1 MSTPSSSARVGPDE
15 DRHPHH
21 LLKPSSYQHFQAITP
36 TTTSKMG
43 IPIASYGANPEVGI
57 AIRDGL
63 APEYE
68 IVHVSLNLAAAL
80 VELPKLA
87 SGDTSVV
94 TERGTNSVGDK
105 QVPVAIIFAGSLPAD
120 EVAQVKAAV
129 AAKAPSAKLIQVT
142 KDDVLATG
150 ATAPDP
156 ALIAKLYKEKLNE
169 ALA

>member
-1 MSTPSSSARVGPDE
+1 
-15 DRHPHH
+15 
-21 LLKPSSYQHFQAITP
+21 
-36 TTTSKMG
+36 MG

-68 IVHVSLNLAAAL
+68 IVHVSLDLAAAL

-87 SGDTSVV
+87 AGDLSVE
-94 TERGTNSVGDK
+94 TTRGTNSTGDK
-105 QVPVAIIFAGSLPAD
+105 QKPVAFIFAGSLPAD

-129 AAKAPSAKLIQVT
+129 TAAAPGAVLIQVT
-142 KDDVLATG
+142 KDDVVAAG

-156 ALIAKLYKEKLNE
+156 ALIAKLYKEKLNA
-169 ALA
+169 AL